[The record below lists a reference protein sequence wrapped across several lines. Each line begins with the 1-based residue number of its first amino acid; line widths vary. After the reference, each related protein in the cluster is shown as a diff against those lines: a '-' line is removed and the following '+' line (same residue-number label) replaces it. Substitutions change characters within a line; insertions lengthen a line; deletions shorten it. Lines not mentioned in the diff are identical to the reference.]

1 METHCGTDLA
11 GGPGILL
18 AVDEPERGAFFPATA
33 RQALDELGRVRV
45 TTTAALQDLGAFGK
59 TMARVEILVSAWGF
73 PCITADRLALA
84 PRLRFV
90 AHAASSL
97 RSITGPD
104 FWQRGIPISQAGDAM
119 APAVA
124 ELALTYSLALLRRVP
139 RLDHGLRR
147 KGGWERARKIPRA
160 RELRGARV
168 TVVGASRTGRAYIA
182 AVRALGAEVRVYD
195 PYLPPGDPLAPYAAD
210 LATLLPRTDVL
221 SIHAPGIPETHHLI
235 DAHAL
240 ALLPDGAGV
249 VNTARA
255 SIIDLDA
262 LYDEVSSGRLD
273 AALDVFDSE
282 PLPAGDRW
290 TRLPNVLVSPHVAG
304 ATRESR
310 LRAGQIVIDE
320 IRRHLD
326 GRPLEHAVTPAAL
339 ARMA

>member
-1 METHCGTDLA
+1 METHDGSRR
-11 GGPGILL
+11 GGRPRILL
-18 AVDEPERGAFFPATA
+18 AVDEPELSAFFPADA
-33 RQALDELGRVRV
+33 RQELEELGRVRV
-45 TTTAALQDLGAFGK
+45 ATTSALQDLDAFRKALAG
-59 TMARVEILVSAWGF
+59 VEILVAAWRF
-73 PCITADRLALA
+73 PCLSAERLAHA

-90 AHAASSL
+90 AYAASSL

-124 ELALTYSLALLRRVP
+124 ELALTYSLALLRRIP
-139 RLDHGLRR
+139 RLDHNLRSD
-147 KGGWERARKIPRA
+147 GWDRARDIPRA

-168 TVVGASRTGRAYIA
+168 TVIGASRTGRAYIA

-195 PYLPPGDPLAPYAAD
+195 PYLPPGDELAPYAAD

-221 SIHAPGIPETHHLI
+221 SIHAPGIPETRHLI
-235 DAHAL
+235 DARAL
-240 ALLPDGAGV
+240 ALLPDGAAI

-255 SIIDLDA
+255 SIVDLDA
-262 LYDEVSSGRLD
+262 LYAEVSSGRLD
-273 AALDVFDSE
+273 AAMDVFDTE
-282 PLPAGDRW
+282 PLEPRDRW

-310 LRAGQIVIDE
+310 ARAGRIVLDE

-326 GRPLEHAVTPAAL
+326 GRPLEHAVAPAAL